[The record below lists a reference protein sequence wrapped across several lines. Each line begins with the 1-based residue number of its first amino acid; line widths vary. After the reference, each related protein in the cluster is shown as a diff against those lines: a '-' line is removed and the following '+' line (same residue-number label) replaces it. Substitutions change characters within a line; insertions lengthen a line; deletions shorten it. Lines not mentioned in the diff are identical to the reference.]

1 MLERAN
7 AVASAIVVILMVG
20 PFPHHLQIDR
30 HNQTVCDYACFNLA
44 RAAGGAA
51 EVVGGTMQEQTRQA
65 LRNIETILKAA
76 ASSLDRVVKV
86 TVLLVRP
93 DLQRDERGISGVLP
107 WGKTCANDG

>member
-1 MLERAN
+1 
-7 AVASAIVVILMVG
+7 
-20 PFPHHLQIDR
+20 
-30 HNQTVCDYACFNLA
+30 
-44 RAAGGAA
+44 
-51 EVVGGTMQEQTRQA
+51 MQEQTRQA

-107 WGKTCANDG
+107 WGKTCANDGWVRRRYSSRLRSG